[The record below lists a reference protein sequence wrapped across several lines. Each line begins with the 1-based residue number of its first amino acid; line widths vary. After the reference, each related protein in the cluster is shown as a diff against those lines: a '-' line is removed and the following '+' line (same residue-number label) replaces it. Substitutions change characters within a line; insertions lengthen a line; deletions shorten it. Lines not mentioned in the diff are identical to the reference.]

1 MLCSVRV
8 DGDRLKERRT
18 TAGLSIRELAELA
31 EISPAVVF
39 SLESKRRNNARL
51 RTVQKIAAV
60 LAIDVLELSQ
70 RVD

>member
-1 MLCSVRV
+1 VRV
-8 DGDRLKERRT
+8 DGDRLKERRRA
-18 TAGLSIRELAELA
+18 AGLSIRELAALA

>member
-39 SLESKRRNNARL
+39 SLESKRRNNAHL

-70 RVD
+70 RED